1 MAFIKK
7 TTIYILAAA
16 TLFFLLSY
24 HFIFIGNT
32 VKLLRKSNL
41 TLKYTF
47 YSVKGKSNKTIL
59 SREELWEAGI
69 GDLLVKMGRMSK
81 GELELYVEKEYS
93 EEEEY

>member
-1 MAFIKK
+1 MAFLKRA
-7 TTIYILAAA
+7 TIYILAAA
-16 TLFFLLSY
+16 MLFFLLSY

-32 VKLLRKSNL
+32 VKLLRKSKL
-41 TLKYTF
+41 TLKYTI

-81 GELELYVEKEYS
+81 EELAQYEEKEYS